1 MIKIYCDGACSG
13 NPGPGGWAAII
24 KSNNSEREVTGTC
37 DMATNQQMELM
48 AAIGGLS
55 VIIEEAQQVEVITDS
70 ELIVNAFNKGWVDS
84 WQKNGWITSKK
95 LPVKNKELW
104 EKLVALT
111 EKHQVKFTW
120 VKGHNG
126 DPYNERANA
135 LAQAKAQEAK
145 DNLPSLE
152 EEKEITSNEKQLIQS
167 LIDLGYSGELVKPSA
182 VIIIDENGDVNVVKR
197 SAVC

>member
-24 KSNNSEREVTGTC
+24 KNNNSEREVTGIC
-37 DMATNQQMELM
+37 DMTTNQQMELT
-48 AAIGGLS
+48 AAVGGLKAIGE
-55 VIIEEAQQVEVITDS
+55 VPQQVEVITDS

-84 WQKNGWITSKK
+84 WQKNGWHTSKK

-104 EKLVALT
+104 EKLITLT

-120 VKGHNG
+120 TKGHNG

-135 LAQAKAQEAK
+135 LAQTKAQEAK
-145 DNLPSLE
+145 NNLPSLE
-152 EEKEITSNEKQLIQS
+152 EEKEITSNEKQLFQK
-167 LIDLGYSGELVKPSA
+167 LINLGYSGELTSASA
-182 VIIIDENGDVNVVKR
+182 VIIIDESGDVNVVKR

>member
-24 KSNNSEREVTGTC
+24 KNNNSEREVTGICGMT
-37 DMATNQQMELM
+37 TNQQMELM

-55 VIIEEAQQVEVITDS
+55 AIIEEAQQVEIITDS
-70 ELIVNAFNKGWVDS
+70 EIIVNAFNKGWIDS
-84 WQKNGWITSKK
+84 WQRNGWRTSKK

-104 EKLVALT
+104 EKLITLT

-120 VKGHNG
+120 TKSHNG

-145 DNLPSLE
+145 NILPSLE
-152 EEKEITSNEKQLIQS
+152 ETNNERQLIQE
-167 LIDLGYSGELVKPSA
+167 LINLGYSGELANASA
-182 VIIIDENGDVNVVKR
+182 IIIIDENGDVNVVKR